1 MNLDSQ
7 VGPYRILRLIH
18 QGGQGNVFLG
28 YDKRLQRRVAVKIY
42 TLPAKHGSRKQLQRE
57 AQLVASMHSHKVV
70 QIYDVVESSK
80 HLALIMEY
88 VPGSSLEEFLA
99 AVRPSLASV
108 LTVGADIAG
117 ALALARQQ
125 HIVHGDVKAAN
136 VLITEFG
143 RAKLTDFGIARVTG
157 EEPSRQWAA
166 GSFHALSPEQYLG
179 YPLDGRADLFALGCL
194 FYRMLSGEQPFFRD
208 GRPAPDL
215 LLTHA
220 ARPLKD
226 IVGSDVELPDQL
238 VELIDGLLQKD
249 PAKRA
254 NHVHKVRQVL
264 RSLLRRLP
272 ISSGNSLLLEARPY
286 FRRESPA
293 HIPLLIPKGLAR
305 QRQFAPVHSGTRV
318 AGFWRRIT
326 ALRWPVRA
334 AAALAIVIMITVA
347 SVLTLQSRVTPIG
360 FALPITSVTAE
371 MELLPGISPA
381 WLVQEVKNALAEQL
395 GRLRVIG
402 PVGAVPRTT
411 YYSAGETTN
420 WNEAPELG
428 IQISLHCAAN
438 LCVFA
443 IHREQSGLR
452 VNQQGILF
460 SDMSMQQ
467 WRDIVRSTTL
477 ALYH

>member
-1 MNLDSQ
+1 MNLDSK
-7 VGPYRILRLIH
+7 VGPYRILRLIY
-18 QGGQGNVFLG
+18 QGGQGSVFLG
-28 YDKRLQRRVAVKIY
+28 YDKWLQRRVAIKIY
-42 TLPAKHGSRKQLQRE
+42 TLSAKHGSRKQLRRE

-70 QIYDVVESSK
+70 QIYDVIESST

-88 VPGSSLEEFLA
+88 VPGSSLEELLA

-143 RAKLTDFGIARVTG
+143 RAKLADFGIARVTG

-208 GRPAPDL
+208 GRPDPNL
-215 LLTHA
+215 LLTRA

-318 AGFWRRIT
+318 AGFWHRIT

-411 YYSAGETTN
+411 YYSAGEPTN

-438 LCVFA
+438 LCVFG
-443 IHREQSGLR
+443 IHRQQSGLR
-452 VNQQGILF
+452 FNQQGILF
-460 SDMSMQQ
+460 PGMSMQQ

>member
-1 MNLDSQ
+1 MNLDSK
-7 VGPYRILRLIH
+7 VGPYRILRLIN
-18 QGGQGNVFLG
+18 QGGQGSVFLG
-28 YDKRLQRRVAVKIY
+28 YDKRLQRRVAIKIY
-42 TLPAKHGSRKQLQRE
+42 TLSAKQGSRKQLRRE

-70 QIYDVVESSK
+70 QIYDVIESST

-88 VPGSSLEEFLA
+88 VPGSSLEELLA

-125 HIVHGDVKAAN
+125 HIVHGDVKAGN
-136 VLITEFG
+136 VLITALG
-143 RAKLTDFGIARVTG
+143 RAKLTDFGIARITG
-157 EEPSRQWAA
+157 EEPSRQWAE

-179 YPLDGRADLFALGCL
+179 YPLDERADLFALGCL
-194 FYRMLSGEQPFFRD
+194 LYRMLSGEQPFFRD
-208 GRPAPDL
+208 GQPDPSL
-215 LLTHA
+215 LLTRA

-226 IVGSDVELPDQL
+226 IVGSDVELPDRL

-254 NHVHKVRQVL
+254 NHAYSVRQVL

-293 HIPLLIPKGLAR
+293 HIPPLIPKGLAR
-305 QRQFAPVHSGTRV
+305 QGQFLPVHSGTRV
-318 AGFWRRIT
+318 AGFWHRIT
-326 ALRWPVRA
+326 ALRLPVRTA
-334 AAALAIVIMITVA
+334 AVLAIMITVA

-360 FALPITSVTAE
+360 FALPITSVSAE
-371 MELLPGISPA
+371 MELLPGISSA
-381 WLVQEVKNALAEQL
+381 WLLQEVKNALAEQL

-402 PVGAVPRTT
+402 PVGAVPRTI
-411 YYSAGETTN
+411 YYSAGEPTN

-438 LCVFA
+438 LCVFG

-452 VNQQGILF
+452 FNQQGILF
-460 SDMSMQQ
+460 PGMSMQQ